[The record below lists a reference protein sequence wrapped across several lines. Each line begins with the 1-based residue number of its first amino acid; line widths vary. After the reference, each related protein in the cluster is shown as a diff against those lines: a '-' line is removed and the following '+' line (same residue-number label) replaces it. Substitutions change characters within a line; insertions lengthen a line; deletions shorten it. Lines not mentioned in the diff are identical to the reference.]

1 MTTEH
6 HHNYFANENLSQ
18 CPIHGY
24 IPFSS
29 ATDGEVSERDIVDRE
44 IPNHSARTLNCPP
57 RWVE

>member
-1 MTTEH
+1 MTTDH
-6 HHNYFANENLSQ
+6 HTYFAGENLSQ

-29 ATDGEVSERDIVDRE
+29 ATEASEVSERDIVDRE